1 MDTKNTDLML
11 IAEISGN
18 HLGSFQR
25 AKQLIATAK
34 ASGATH
40 VKLQTYTPD
49 TLTLNISTPD
59 FRVTD
64 GHSLWSGRTLYDL
77 YTEAQTPWEW
87 HRDLF
92 DYAHEI
98 GISIFSTPFDPTAVE
113 LLETLK
119 TPLYKIA
126 SLETADLP
134 LIQLVASTG
143 KPVIISTGATTLE
156 EIDEVVEVVA
166 ATGNENLTLLLC
178 TSAYPTPIS
187 GVNLSRLS
195 LLQSRYGVPVGLSD
209 HTIELEASLGAIA
222 LGANVIER
230 HLTISRADGGADS
243 AFSLEPHEMKELSI
257 SMAKVKSALG
267 DSIWNVN
274 PLESEARRF
283 RRSLYISENVD
294 IGDEINSNNVRSVRP
309 GNGIAPKYL
318 KDILGNKF
326 VQKISA
332 GTALEWT
339 HFEH

>member
-1 MDTKNTDLML
+1 MDIVNTDLML

-25 AKQLIATAK
+25 AKELIALAK

-49 TLTLNISTPD
+49 TLTLNIATPD

-92 DYAHEI
+92 EYAHEI

-113 LLETLK
+113 LLETLH

-143 KPVIISTGATTLE
+143 KPIIISTGATTLE
-156 EIDEVVEVVA
+156 EIDEVVEVVV
-166 ATGNENLTLLLC
+166 ATGNKNLTLLLC
-178 TSAYPTPIS
+178 TSAYPTPIN
-187 GVNLSRLS
+187 GVNLSRLG

-222 LGANVIER
+222 LGATVIER
-230 HLTISRADGGADS
+230 HLTILRADGGADS
-243 AFSLEPHEMKELSI
+243 AFSLEPHELKKLSI
-257 SMAKVKSALG
+257 SMGKMKSALG
-267 DSIWNVN
+267 DSNWNVN
-274 PLESEARRF
+274 PLESESRRF
-283 RRSLYISENVD
+283 RRSLYVTKDVVKGEALTF
-294 IGDEINSNNVRSVRP
+294 ENVRSVRP
-309 GNGIAPKYL
+309 GYGIEPKHL
-318 KDILGNKF
+318 QNIVGKRFLQDTP
-326 VQKISA
+326 A
-332 GTALEWT
+332 GTALQWSD
-339 HFEH
+339 FD